1 LLLLGKDQG
10 LLGRLGLDGIDNP
23 TYQDLLKKGAE
34 KLWQEDRGS
43 IKAATF
49 DGFWNGMLQRGG
61 WWDTEAKSQAAAP
74 NTQALDTNW
83 PNVTMQ
89 GPTGENTYNLI
100 PFLSNSVGDG
110 NLAHLPWLQA
120 APDPVTTVVWH
131 TWIEINSK
139 TAEEKGIHEG
149 DMIEITSP
157 NGIVEAPA
165 YVHPAV
171 PPWTVSMP
179 IGQGHTAF
187 GRYAEGV
194 GVNTLSILAPL
205 TDGDTRSLAWASTR
219 VSIRKTG
226 KRIDMPRFEGNV
238 PAFELEGERI
248 IKLALPD

>member
-1 LLLLGKDQG
+1 
-10 LLGRLGLDGIDNP
+10 
-23 TYQDLLKKGAE
+23 
-34 KLWQEDRGS
+34 
-43 IKAATF
+43 
-49 DGFWNGMLQRGG
+49 MH
-61 WWDTEAKSQAAAP
+61 
-74 NTQALDTNW
+74 
-83 PNVTMQ
+83 
-89 GPTGENTYNLI
+89 GPTGDDTYNLI
-100 PFLSNSVGDG
+100 PFLSNSLADG
-110 NLAHLPWLQA
+110 SLAHLPWLQA

-131 TWIEINSK
+131 TWVEINSK

-157 NGIVEAPA
+157 NGKVEAPA

-205 TDGDTRSLAWASTR
+205 TDGETRALAWAATR

-238 PAFELEGERI
+238 PAIEADEGRI
-248 IKLALPD
+248 IPITLPD